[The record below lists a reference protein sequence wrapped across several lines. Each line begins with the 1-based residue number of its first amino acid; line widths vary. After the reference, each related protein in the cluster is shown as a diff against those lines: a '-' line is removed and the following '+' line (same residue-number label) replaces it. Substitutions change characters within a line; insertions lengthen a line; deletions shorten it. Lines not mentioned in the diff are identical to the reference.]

1 MAQLGGFVFV
11 LQVIAHKPHAA
22 GCVCRPA
29 LCLILSFVCLEPVV
43 ELGGLGNRLPG
54 THPRPPRPRFA
65 SCRRFIWSS
74 AREAGGSI

>member
-11 LQVIAHKPHAA
+11 LQVIARKPHAA

-54 THPRPPRPRFA
+54 TPPDPVLRAVVGLFGVAPGKLRVLFK
-65 SCRRFIWSS
+65 I
-74 AREAGGSI
+74 

>member
-11 LQVIAHKPHAA
+11 LQVIARKPHAA

-54 THPRPPRPRFA
+54 THPRPRFA

-74 AREAGGSI
+74 AREAEGSI